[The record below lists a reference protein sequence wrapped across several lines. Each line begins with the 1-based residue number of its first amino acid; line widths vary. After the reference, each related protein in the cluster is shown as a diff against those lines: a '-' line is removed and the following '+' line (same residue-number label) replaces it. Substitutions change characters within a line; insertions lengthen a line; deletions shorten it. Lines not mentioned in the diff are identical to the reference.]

1 MADSTVHNLCLFLP
15 LWHVKSWMESW
26 NELKCVSEIFYLIFN
41 QCWVV
46 DSSLVKRVLCKSS
59 LLRSR
64 FCLVTQ
70 RSSCDSSIQEVAC
83 PSGYKRSRPSLTIG
97 GQQWQ
102 LLLLDVFFSFVRLVN
117 NIKQIRH
124 LNTLRVSSIKKSDCT
139 LPTRNKKNG
148 LRKKNDTQSDG
159 FDITVE
165 GLQTAIFYGNFL
177 AFSS

>member
-70 RSSCDSSIQEVAC
+70 RSSWDSSIQEVAC

-139 LPTRNKKNG
+139 LPTSKKKWHSEWWIWHYCRGSANG
-148 LRKKNDTQSDG
+148 YILR
-159 FDITVE
+159 
-165 GLQTAIFYGNFL
+165 
-177 AFSS
+177 

>member
-1 MADSTVHNLCLFLP
+1 MKYFTWFLTNVGWLIRLWLNVFSANLA
-15 LWHVKSWMESW
+15 SYE
-26 NELKCVSEIFYLIFN
+26 
-41 QCWVV
+41 
-46 DSSLVKRVLCKSS
+46 
-59 LLRSR
+59 SR

-83 PSGYKRSRPSLTIG
+83 PSGYKRSRPSPTIG

-139 LPTRNKKNG
+139 LPTRNKKNW

-165 GLQTAIFYGNFL
+165 GPQTAIFYGNFL
-177 AFSS
+177 AFS